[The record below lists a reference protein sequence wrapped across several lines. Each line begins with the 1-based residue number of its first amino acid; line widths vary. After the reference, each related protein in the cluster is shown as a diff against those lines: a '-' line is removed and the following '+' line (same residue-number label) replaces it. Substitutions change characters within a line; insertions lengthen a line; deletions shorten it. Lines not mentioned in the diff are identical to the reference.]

1 MGVADGLPP
10 LYLEILMAKKIEET
24 SREKRIRE
32 ICDTINTGSFGGE
45 NHDAVTYL
53 GSGDVTGIERF
64 SSGCCD
70 LDDALGGGWPKGRFV
85 EIFGPE
91 SGGKTTIALQGLAQ
105 YQLKYPNDDVAL
117 VDSEYSLDEE
127 YAKALGV
134 DMRYLIVNQPESG
147 EQALNVISQL
157 IQSGVRL
164 LVVDSVAALTPKSE
178 LEGDVGEGSGMAEQA
193 RIMSKALRRLTTEAG
208 SRDVTIFWTNQVR
221 EKLNVLYGDKT
232 TTPAGHA
239 LKHYASI
246 RVKVDR
252 IGTVK
257 EKINGVDV
265 AVCNKTRADVRKNKT
280 SPPFRVAI
288 FYITYGHGIDMAAS
302 LLDGALAR
310 KVIEKRGA
318 WFAFDGEQIG
328 QGRVS
333 TLDLLR
339 KDVELSGRVS
349 KALEEAK
356 AKGVEP
362 EVETTKT
369 TFKRPKSPVRPTDVD
384 PDDMSSPE
392 AITVESESA
401 PEEAETSVQDA

>member
-1 MGVADGLPP
+1 
-10 LYLEILMAKKIEET
+10 MAKKVEET
-24 SREKRIRE
+24 SREKKIRE
-32 ICDTINTGSFGGE
+32 ICETINKGNFGGKD
-45 NHDAVTYL
+45 HDAVTYL
-53 GSGDVTGIERF
+53 GSSDVTSIERF
-64 SSGCCD
+64 PSGCPD

-85 EIFGPE
+85 ELYGAE
-91 SGGKTTIALQGLAQ
+91 SGGKTTIALQALAQ
-105 YQLKYPNDDVAL
+105 HQKKYIEEEVAL

-134 DMRYLIVNQPESG
+134 DMRYLIVNQPENG

-164 LVVDSVAALTPKSE
+164 IVVDSVAALTPKSE

-221 EKLNVLYGDKT
+221 EKLNVLWGDKT

-288 FYITYGHGIDMAAS
+288 FYISYGHGIDMEAA

-310 KVIEKRGA
+310 KVVQKRGA
-318 WFAFDGEQIG
+318 WIIFGDQMLG
-328 QGRVS
+328 QGRMA

-339 KDVELSGRVS
+339 KDKELFDKVS

-362 EVETTKT
+362 EAEPQAAKA
-369 TFKRPKSPVRPTDVD
+369 TFKRPKSPVRPTDTD
-384 PDDMSSPE
+384 PDDISSPE
-392 AITVESESA
+392 AITVESEA
-401 PEEAETSVQDA
+401 TTDEPETSVQDA